1 MLVSLRALIKEAAP
15 EGVQWQTRKHKEKS
29 YTAITSEEGFSEEEL
44 SIYYAITPRMLTI
57 SLNEKLIQQVIE
69 RSLAPKDAQPKAA
82 SLLPGRSL
90 AVRVNRKALS
100 WLETTSNESLMEEL
114 QMKSWDNIPILN
126 EWKKRDVEPVAF
138 HARYWHTRLI
148 CPGGGKYRWNEKDG
162 TMESAVFGHPERPLK
177 NPPAS
182 AHPLH
187 GVREVR
193 FGLTFEHD
201 GLRAQGEVLREVK

>member
-1 MLVSLRALIKEAAP
+1 
-15 EGVQWQTRKHKEKS
+15 
-29 YTAITSEEGFSEEEL
+29 
-44 SIYYAITPRMLTI
+44 
-57 SLNEKLIQQVIE
+57 
-69 RSLAPKDAQPKAA
+69 
-82 SLLPGRSL
+82 
-90 AVRVNRKALS
+90 
-100 WLETTSNESLMEEL
+100 
-114 QMKSWDNIPILN
+114 MKSWDNIPILN
-126 EWKKRDVEPVAF
+126 EWKKRGVEPVAF

-162 TMESAVFGHPERPLK
+162 TMESTVFGHPERPLK

-201 GLRAQGEVLREVK
+201 GLRAQGEVLRGEDK